1 MNKEYAFDDYIFY
14 LDEVTCAQMMR
25 TLIADDAVQTDEER
39 EALRLSRGEFN
50 AAARA
55 GTLPTDFT
63 DIYVVQEMMA
73 AEGMELRYIT
83 SFVGSCETIEE
94 MKPLMTTAAVQR
106 NFNDADVLFLPLDNE
121 SSLFEAAYDSPR
133 ELLEEV
139 RRKLQKYLPDD
150 FDFAAYLCRAKGTYC
165 C

>member
-14 LDEVTCAQMMR
+14 LDDVTCAQMMR

-39 EALRLSRGEFN
+39 EALRLSHDVFK

-55 GTLPTDFT
+55 GTLPPDFT

-73 AEGMELRYIT
+73 AEGLELRYIT

-94 MKPLMTTAAVQR
+94 LTPLMTTAAVEQD
-106 NFNDADVLFLPLDNE
+106 FSDEDVLFLPLDNGP
-121 SSLFEAAYDSPR
+121 SLFEAAYASPQ

-139 RRKLQKYLPDD
+139 RRKLQEYLPAD
-150 FDFAAYLCRAKGTYC
+150 FDFAAHLCRAKGTC
-165 C
+165 CC